1 MWFARSP
8 VAPGAI
14 GTRTK
19 TTCDRAAPKV
29 GPTLQGAAD
38 PCKPGVRSD
47 ADGAFLKRLQGLAV
61 EMGEKQYFVDTVEG
75 CGKSLDKYRIDPSCR
90 VIEISE
96 IKG

>member
-1 MWFARSP
+1 
-8 VAPGAI
+8 
-14 GTRTK
+14 
-19 TTCDRAAPKV
+19 
-29 GPTLQGAAD
+29 
-38 PCKPGVRSD
+38 VRSD